1 MTYYADNRKWIFD
14 TAKQHKDLAK
24 MGSNDLCEMAETNLH
39 RLILAWDGNMPDAQ
53 REYRER
59 LVLQIVKELRSRG
72 VQLRLQF

>member
-1 MTYYADNRKWIFD
+1 
-14 TAKQHKDLAK
+14 
-24 MGSNDLCEMAETNLH
+24 MGSTDLWEMAETNLH